1 MHEIHMFL
9 VQQIILFEIDNYGFT
24 NRFDGQVILVTLINI
39 NTTQYGSAFST
50 AYISGMGIKRRER
63 QLLYCN
69 FKSLMR
75 RE

>member
-24 NRFDGQVILVTLINI
+24 NRFDGQVILVTLINK

-63 QLLYCN
+63 QLLYRN